1 MSKTRLYAG
10 TAFFITSGTLAT
22 LPAVVQSVTDF
33 LYQPLLQGWAA
44 AALLILRIG
53 FGGLLMLHARPKL
66 LHTHQWSKFLGVPLP
81 LCVVAA
87 VAMLLGAIALIVGF
101 LTPLACIGLVILMG
115 YAMVQEIS
123 EGQPFI
129 ARDPYL
135 VPEGQYTGPRGQAEP
150 PSFEK
155 AFIYNLVLIAIAIL
169 GPGQYSLD
177 ALLLN

>member
-1 MSKTRLYAG
+1 MSRTRLYAS
-10 TAFFITSGTLAT
+10 TVFFITSGTLAALPT
-22 LPAVVQSVTDF
+22 LVQSTAHF

-53 FGGLLMLHARPKL
+53 FGSLLILHARPKL
-66 LHTHQWSKFLGVPLP
+66 LHTQQWAKFLGVPLS

-87 VAMLLGAIALIVGF
+87 IAMLLGAIALIVGF
-101 LTPLACIGLVILMG
+101 LTPLACLGLVILMG
-115 YAMVQEIS
+115 YAMVQEII

-177 ALLLN
+177 AVLLN